1 MWSPESAIMSDG
13 ERSIKALA
21 EAAAKSWGKEAA
33 LQTSAKGSHQSNGAV
48 ERAIL
53 ENAKQVRTVIN
64 AFEMHFGIKVQVED
78 QYFPWLVRHS
88 SWLTSRFLVKSD
100 GKTPYERLRER
111 EYRGEVVEPCEVV
124 HYKLEA
130 PGKMEP
136 KTAVGVWLGKSN
148 TSDEHLV
155 GTPQGIRRCRSCYRR
170 PEGKRWDKTV
180 LDRMRGTPWQI
191 ERGATPGC
199 PGCNTVYG
207 DNPKPHS
214 QSAELGLRSF
224 WERL

>member
-1 MWSPESAIMSDG
+1 M
-13 ERSIKALA
+13 
-21 EAAAKSWGKEAA
+21 
-33 LQTSAKGSHQSNGAV
+33 
-48 ERAIL
+48 
-53 ENAKQVRTVIN
+53 IN
-64 AFEMHFGIKVQVED
+64 AFEMR
-78 QYFPWLVRHS
+78 LVRHS
-88 SWLTSRFLVKSD
+88 SWLISRFLVKSD
-100 GKTPYERLRER
+100 GKTPYERLRGR

-180 LDRMRGTPWQI
+180 LDRMRGTPWQPKV
-191 ERGATPGC
+191 EPTANTRYARAPGRLHHLGAPDRARSHSRVPRVQHCVRRQPEATQPECRARFEKLLGKAVNPQPSTPAAPHGLGGC
-199 PGCNTVYG
+199 TFC
-207 DNPKPHS
+207 
-214 QSAELGLRSF
+214 R
-224 WERL
+224 

>member
-1 MWSPESAIMSDG
+1 MVYDHKSGAAFSGVVNKGVDPYGLAIVTEALKFCGRQKVVIMSDG
-13 ERSIKALA
+13 ERSIRALA

-64 AFEMHFGIKVQVED
+64 AFEMRFGIKVQVED

-88 SWLTSRFLVKSD
+88 SWLISRFLVKSD
-100 GKTPYERLRER
+100 GKTPYERLRGR

-180 LDRMRGTPWQI
+180 LDGMRGHTL
-191 ERGATPGC
+191 ATKG
-199 PGCNTVYG
+199 
-207 DNPKPHS
+207 
-214 QSAELGLRSF
+214 
-224 WERL
+224 